1 MCQYSSIDG
10 VPNDWHLVHLGARAT
25 GGAGAVI
32 VEASGVVPEGR
43 ISPDDSGIWSDEQV
57 AAFRRITAFL
67 SDHGAVPGI
76 QIAHAGRKA
85 SVTAPWRGS
94 RPLGPEER
102 GWQPVGPSAVPFDD
116 GWLVPR
122 ELAVSEIADIVEAFA
137 ASARRAHAA
146 GFRLLEIHAA
156 HGYLLHEFLSPLSN
170 LRTDAY
176 GGDFAGRTR
185 LLLEVVEAV
194 RAAWPAEL
202 PLAVRI
208 SASDWVEG
216 GWSLEDSV
224 VLAAQ
229 LGPLGVDLVDCSSG
243 GNSPAQQI
251 PLGPGYQVPF
261 AAAIRE
267 RADIATAAVGLITEA
282 EQAEDILQ
290 AGDADVVLLGRE
302 SLRDASWPCARRPS
316 SASTA
321 KRGPR
326 STCEP
331 GPARLRRVDGPVAPQ
346 RARPVA
352 DRRGRRPAR
361 THSGTRSTSRGS
373 PTSSG
378 IRATGSPS
386 TTARRCSRAPRPR
399 S

>member
-1 MCQYSSIDG
+1 MCQYSSVDG

-25 GGAGAVI
+25 GGGGAVI

-67 SDHGAVPGI
+67 SEHGAVPGI

-85 SVTAPWRGS
+85 SVSAPWRGGQ
-94 RPLGPEER
+94 PLGPDER
-102 GWQPVGPSAVPFDD
+102 GWQPVGPSAEPFDD
-116 GWLVPR
+116 GWHVPR
-122 ELAVSEIADIVEAFA
+122 ELDVAEIGDVVEAFA
-137 ASARRAHAA
+137 DAARRSLAA

-170 LRTDAY
+170 RRTDAY
-176 GGDFAGRTR
+176 GGDFAGRAR
-185 LLLEVVEAV
+185 LPLEVVEAV

-202 PLAVRI
+202 PLSVRI

-224 VLAAQ
+224 AFASR

-251 PLGPGYQVPF
+251 PLAPGYQVPF

-267 RADIATAAVGLITEA
+267 RAGIATAAVGLITEPQ
-282 EQAEDILQ
+282 QAEDILR
-290 AGDADVVLLGRE
+290 AGEADVVLLGRE
-302 SLRDASWPCARRPS
+302 SLRDPSWPLRA
-316 SASTA
+316 AA
-321 KRGPR
+321 ELGADFDAW
-326 STCEP
+326 
-331 GPARLRRVDGPVAPQ
+331 PAQYL
-346 RARPVA
+346 RARQ
-352 DRRGRRPAR
+352 R
-361 THSGTRSTSRGS
+361 T
-373 PTSSG
+373 
-378 IRATGSPS
+378 A
-386 TTARRCSRAPRPR
+386 APR
-399 S
+399 

>member
-1 MCQYSSIDG
+1 MCQYSSLDG

-43 ISPDDSGIWSDEQV
+43 ISPEDSGIWSDEQV
-57 AAFRRITAFL
+57 AAFSRIAAFL
-67 SDHGAVPGI
+67 GEHGAVPGI

-85 SVTAPWRGS
+85 SVSAPWRGGL
-94 RPLGPEER
+94 PLGPEER
-102 GWQPVGPSAVPFDD
+102 GWQPVGPSAVPYDD
-116 GWLVPR
+116 GWHVPR
-122 ELAVSEIADIVEAFA
+122 ELGAAEIGDVVEAFA

-170 LRTDAY
+170 FRSDAY
-176 GGDFAGRTR
+176 GGDFAGRVR

-224 VLAAQ
+224 ALAAL

-251 PLGPGYQVPF
+251 PLAPGYQVPF

-267 RADIATAAVGLITEA
+267 RTGIATAAVGLITEPR
-282 EQAEDILQ
+282 QAEDILQ

-302 SLRDASWPCARRPS
+302 SLRDASWPLRA
-316 SASTA
+316 AA
-321 KRGPR
+321 ELGV
-326 STCEP
+326 E
-331 GPARLRRVDGPVAPQ
+331 GEAWPAQYL
-346 RARPVA
+346 RARPRTA
-352 DRRGRRPAR
+352 AAR
-361 THSGTRSTSRGS
+361 
-373 PTSSG
+373 
-378 IRATGSPS
+378 
-386 TTARRCSRAPRPR
+386 
-399 S
+399 

>member
-32 VEASGVVPEGR
+32 VEASAVVPEGR
-43 ISPDDSGIWSDEQV
+43 ISPDDSGIWSDRQV
-57 AAFRRITAFL
+57 AGFRRITTFL
-67 SDHGAVPGI
+67 SEHGAVPGI

-85 SVTAPWRGS
+85 SMSAPFRGS
-94 RPLGPEER
+94 KPLPPEER
-102 GWQPVGPSAVPFDD
+102 GWQPVGPSAVPYED

-122 ELAVSEIADIVEAFA
+122 ELGVSEIGDVVEAFA
-137 ASARRAHAA
+137 ASARRAQTA
-146 GFRLLEIHAA
+146 GFRLIEIHAA

-170 LRTDAY
+170 LRCDAY
-176 GGDFAGRTR
+176 GGDFAGRAR
-185 LLLEVVEAV
+185 LLLEVVGAV

-208 SASDWVEG
+208 SAGDWVEG

-224 VLAAQ
+224 VLASQ

-243 GNSPAQQI
+243 GNSPAQEI

-267 RADIATAAVGLITEA
+267 RANIATAAVGLITEP
-282 EQAEDILQ
+282 QHAEDILQ

-302 SLRDASWPCARRPS
+302 SLRDASWP
-316 SASTA
+316 
-321 KRGPR
+321 
-326 STCEP
+326 
-331 GPARLRRVDGPVAPQ
+331 LRAAAELGVDGEAWPAQ
-346 RARPVA
+346 YLRARP
-352 DRRGRRPAR
+352 R
-361 THSGTRSTSRGS
+361 T
-373 PTSSG
+373 
-378 IRATGSPS
+378 A
-386 TTARRCSRAPRPR
+386 APR
-399 S
+399 

>member
-1 MCQYSSIDG
+1 MCQYSSVDG

-25 GGAGAVI
+25 GGAGAVV

-57 AAFRRITAFL
+57 AAFRRITSFL
-67 SDHGAVPGI
+67 SEHGAVPGI

-85 SVTAPWRGS
+85 SVSAPWRGGK
-94 RPLGPEER
+94 PLGPGER
-102 GWQPVGPSAVPFDD
+102 GWQPVGPSAVAYDD
-116 GWLVPR
+116 GWHVPR
-122 ELAVSEIADIVEAFA
+122 ELSTAEIGDVVEAFA
-137 ASARRAHAA
+137 DAARRSLAA

-170 LRTDAY
+170 LRDDAY
-176 GGDFAGRTR
+176 GGDFAGRAR
-185 LLLEVVEAV
+185 LLHEVVEAV

-216 GWSLEDSV
+216 GWSLDDSV
-224 VLAAQ
+224 ALAAQ

-267 RADIATAAVGLITEA
+267 RTGIPTAAVGLITEPQHA
-282 EQAEDILQ
+282 EEILQ
-290 AGDADVVLLGRE
+290 AGEADVILLGRE
-302 SLRDASWPCARRPS
+302 SLRDASWPLRAAAELGDDGDAWPAQYLR
-316 SASTA
+316 
-321 KRGPR
+321 
-326 STCEP
+326 
-331 GPARLRRVDGPVAPQ
+331 ARLR
-346 RARPVA
+346 
-352 DRRGRRPAR
+352 
-361 THSGTRSTSRGS
+361 
-373 PTSSG
+373 
-378 IRATGSPS
+378 AT
-386 TTARRCSRAPRPR
+386 APR
-399 S
+399 